1 MDLAQTSFSS
11 DINIHFDTLRKKCLY
26 SDGFCSYFP
35 VFGMN
40 TVIYKVNLCIHS
52 ELMKMRTR
60 NTTNTDTFYAVVVFE
75 FTVTQRTQIF
85 GQFKMATDWKV
96 EFGQRFELK
105 YFTLLIY

>member
-1 MDLAQTSFSS
+1 
-11 DINIHFDTLRKKCLY
+11 
-26 SDGFCSYFP
+26 
-35 VFGMN
+35 
-40 TVIYKVNLCIHS
+40 
-52 ELMKMRTR
+52 MRTR

-75 FTVTQRTQIF
+75 FTVTQRIQIF